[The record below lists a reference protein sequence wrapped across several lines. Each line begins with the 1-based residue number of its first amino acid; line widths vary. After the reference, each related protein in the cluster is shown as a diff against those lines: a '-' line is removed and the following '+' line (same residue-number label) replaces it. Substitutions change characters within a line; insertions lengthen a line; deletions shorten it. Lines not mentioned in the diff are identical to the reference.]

1 MQDSTSVLD
10 LVSGIWWK
18 LYIQWF
24 YDIDNLTTKLSSK
37 YEYNEIF
44 KQLHRLI
51 ELCRYVK
58 IITKGNKDF
67 MVHIHAIPQGY
78 HSVNPYIVI
87 NNINKFILF
96 LQSVFGAI
104 KKKEVD
110 NNQDEHYA
118 EVMIGDTCIMIEE
131 NKNVNM
137 QKGTYLWIYVQNVN
151 SIYNQA
157 LAAGCLSL
165 EPPQLKY
172 GVDFVA
178 KVIDP
183 FGIVWLISSY
193 NSGS

>member
-37 YEYNEIF
+37 YEYNGIF

-58 IITKGNKDF
+58 IITRGNKVF

-110 NNQDEHYA
+110 NNQDN
-118 EVMIGDTCIMIEE
+118 IM
-131 NKNVNM
+131 
-137 QKGTYLWIYVQNVN
+137 
-151 SIYNQA
+151 
-157 LAAGCLSL
+157 
-165 EPPQLKY
+165 LK
-172 GVDFVA
+172 
-178 KVIDP
+178 
-183 FGIVWLISSY
+183 S
-193 NSGS
+193 

>member
-1 MQDSTSVLD
+1 MVF
-10 LVSGIWWK
+10 V
-18 LYIQWF
+18 
-24 YDIDNLTTKLSSK
+24 
-37 YEYNEIF
+37 
-44 KQLHRLI
+44 
-51 ELCRYVK
+51 
-58 IITKGNKDF
+58 
-67 MVHIHAIPQGY
+67 VHIQEIPHGY

-110 NNQDEHYA
+110 DNQKERYA

-137 QKGTYLWIYVQNVN
+137 KKGTCLWIYVQDVN
-151 SIYNQA
+151 SVYKQA
-157 LAAGCLSL
+157 LAADCLSL
-165 EPPQLKY
+165 EPPQRKY

-178 KVIDP
+178 KVRDP

-193 NSGS
+193 DSGS

>member
-37 YEYNEIF
+37 CEYNGIF
-44 KQLHRLI
+44 KQEHHLT

-58 IITKGNKDF
+58 IIKRGNKGF

-78 HSVNPYIVI
+78 HSVNPCIVI

-110 NNQDEHYA
+110 NNQDN
-118 EVMIGDTCIMIEE
+118 IM
-131 NKNVNM
+131 
-137 QKGTYLWIYVQNVN
+137 
-151 SIYNQA
+151 
-157 LAAGCLSL
+157 
-165 EPPQLKY
+165 LK
-172 GVDFVA
+172 
-178 KVIDP
+178 
-183 FGIVWLISSY
+183 S
-193 NSGS
+193 

>member
-1 MQDSTSVLD
+1 
-10 LVSGIWWK
+10 
-18 LYIQWF
+18 
-24 YDIDNLTTKLSSK
+24 
-37 YEYNEIF
+37 
-44 KQLHRLI
+44 
-51 ELCRYVK
+51 
-58 IITKGNKDF
+58 

-96 LQSVFGAI
+96 LQSMFGAI

-165 EPPQLKY
+165 EPPQRKY